1 MVGMCFGKFILYI
14 IYEVEEVDNGI
25 QLGLIVVL
33 LVMIV
38 IGDVVVDVMWNGVN
52 GLLGIY

>member
-33 LVMIV
+33 FVMIV
-38 IGDVVVDVMWNGVN
+38 IGDVVVDVIWNGVN